1 MINLDFDHLV
11 RELKNSKAPLVVFGT
26 KKVGTLTYHALNNL
40 GLKVDY
46 FCDDA
51 VQERSKKFFF
61 NIPIISS
68 KELLNLDPELNIFI
82 GAWVVY
88 HILPQ
93 LQKIKI
99 NNIHSCV
106 NLFKNTNFSELN
118 TGLTP
123 HEIKRRI
130 DIYKAECDTL
140 ENKDQSEFNLKYVDI
155 TITEACSMK
164 CESCSNLMQYYLKP
178 RNSDLDML
186 FKSVDKLMKVTNSL
200 YEFKVVG
207 GEPFVHKQIGKVI
220 NKLLTYETIKE
231 IVIYT
236 NATVIPKGENLECLK
251 NDKIFIE
258 ITDYGNLSR
267 KRDELIKLLEENNI
281 RYTSNI
287 PIWTDSGTLKFQNA
301 SEEQLVEKFNNC
313 CMTDKTTILNGKL
326 YRCPYSANAHNLNA
340 IPPNNSDVVDLND
353 DNKTKDELKNEI
365 RLLHENKKYL
375 EACKHCNGRDHL
387 APKIKAAIQ
396 TKLPLPIP
404 KYNN

>member
-1 MINLDFDHLV
+1 MKNLDFDHLI

-51 VQERSKKFFF
+51 EQERSKKQFF

-68 KELLNLDPELNIFI
+68 KELQNLDPELNIFI

-99 NNIHSCV
+99 KNIHNCV

-118 TGLTP
+118 TGMTP

-130 DIYKAECDTL
+130 DIYKAECDAL
-140 ENKDQSEFNLKYVDI
+140 QNKSQPEFNLKYVDI
-155 TITEACSMK
+155 TVTEACSMK

-186 FKSVDKLMKVTNSL
+186 FKSIDKLMKVTDSL

-220 NKLLTYETIKE
+220 NKLLKYETIKE

-236 NATVIPKGENLECLK
+236 NATVIPKGENFECLK

-267 KRDELIKLLEENNI
+267 RRDELIKLLEENNI
-281 RYTSNI
+281 RYTSNL

-301 SEEQLVEKFNNC
+301 SEEQLIEKFNNC

-326 YRCPYSANAHNLNA
+326 YRCPFSANAHNLNA

-353 DNKTKDELKNEI
+353 DDKTIDELKNEI
-365 RLLHENKKYL
+365 KLLHGNKKYL

-396 TKLPLPIP
+396 TKRPLPIP
-404 KYNN
+404 KY

>member
-1 MINLDFDHLV
+1 MKNLDFDHLI

-51 VQERSKKFFF
+51 EQERSKKQFF

-68 KELLNLDPELNIFI
+68 KELQNLDPELNIFI

-99 NNIHSCV
+99 KNIHNCV

-118 TGLTP
+118 TGMTP

-130 DIYKAECDTL
+130 DIYKAECDAL
-140 ENKDQSEFNLKYVDI
+140 QNKSQPEFNLKYVDI
-155 TITEACSMK
+155 TVTEACSMK

-186 FKSVDKLMKVTNSL
+186 FKSIDKLMKVTDSL

-220 NKLLTYETIKE
+220 NKLLKYETIKE

-236 NATVIPKGENLECLK
+236 NATVIPKGENFECLK

-267 KRDELIKLLEENNI
+267 RRDELIKLLEENNI
-281 RYTSNI
+281 RYTSNL

-301 SEEQLVEKFNNC
+301 TEEQLIEKFNNC

-326 YRCPYSANAHNLNA
+326 YRCPFSANAHNLNA

-353 DNKTKDELKNEI
+353 DDKTIDELKNEI
-365 RLLHENKKYL
+365 KLLHGNKKYL

-396 TKLPLPIP
+396 TKRPLPIP
-404 KYNN
+404 KY

>member
-51 VQERSKKFFF
+51 EQERNKKSFF

-68 KELLNLDPELNIFI
+68 KELKNLDPELNIFI

-99 NNIHSCV
+99 DNIHSCV

-140 ENKDQSEFNLKYVDI
+140 ENRDQSEFKLKYVDI
-155 TITEACSMK
+155 TVTEACSMK

-236 NATVIPKGENLECLK
+236 NATVIPKGENFECLK

-258 ITDYGNLSR
+258 ITDYGNLSKR
-267 KRDELIKLLEENNI
+267 RDELIKLLKENNI

-365 RLLHENKKYL
+365 RLLHGNKKYL